1 MGEVIEVKT
10 ATFSM
15 LEESILLIVMK
26 EDAVVD
32 VPASIENYHACRKL
46 TKGNRFATLVDATLP
61 ATITKE
67 ARDFSSDPEQYRDTI
82 AQAVIVISLANR
94 ILANFIML
102 FLKRNRTVE
111 MKLFSDYNVA
121 LNWVREKIKED
132 KQNGGKSSKS
142 KKLSMLSSI

>member
-1 MGEVIEVKT
+1 MREVIEAKT

-15 LEESILLIVMK
+15 LEEKILFIIIK

-32 VPASIENYHACRKL
+32 VPEAIENYHAALKL
-46 TKGNRFATLVDATLP
+46 TNKKRFAALIDARHP

-67 ARDFSSDPEQYRDTI
+67 AREYSANPEQYTHTI
-82 AQAVIVISLANR
+82 AQAVIVTSLANR

-111 MKLFSDYNVA
+111 MKVFSDYNLA
-121 LNWVREKIKED
+121 LNWLKEKIEEE
-132 KQNGGKSSKS
+132 QNNLKPKKS